1 MSSHEIQE
9 AVNNPFA
16 EYISQIDAISIEDV
30 LGAARHGTAISF
42 SQARVPLELIKS
54 FAEQLRFL
62 DGTGLPYRTLAKS
75 NSAFQEILTTVQQ
88 IRNFNPS
95 NYANTNLQ
103 GNMVQSLT
111 NQYDNLVEVVLPALL
126 YSNLRSSGIRTA
138 EVKTYEALAEIEK
151 QRNELAILVNESKE
165 LLAGQK
171 KLSAE
176 IAITAYGSLF
186 AKEAKEHGDAAKI
199 WLGVTA
205 ALAALTAVAGWL
217 NYQASVNLLNQ
228 FSMVPSSQVQN
239 VPTSLTLQFT
249 VAKVIL
255 FTIGLSAAYWSA
267 RVYRSHRHNSI
278 VNKHRAN
285 ALTSFE
291 QFVVSAEDKEVKN
304 AVLLQTTTCIYAPQP
319 TGFSSGSDSDGDSS
333 LKVLEIFRSFKS

>member
-1 MSSHEIQE
+1 MSSPGIAE

-16 EYISQIDAISIEDV
+16 QYISQIDAISIEDV
-30 LGAARHGTAISF
+30 IGEARHGTAISF
-42 SQARVPLELIKS
+42 SQARMPLELIKS
-54 FAEQLRFL
+54 FAEQLLFL
-62 DGTGLPYRTLAKS
+62 DGTGLTNRILSKG

-88 IRNFNPS
+88 IREYNPS
-95 NYANTNLQ
+95 NYANRGLQVNL
-103 GNMVQSLT
+103 VQSLST
-111 NQYDNLVEVVLPALL
+111 QYDNLVEAVLPALL

-138 EVKTYEALAEIEK
+138 EAKTYGALAEIEK
-151 QRNELAILVNESKE
+151 HRDELATLVNESKE

-176 IAITAYGSLF
+176 IAITAYGTLF

-205 ALAALTAVAGWL
+205 SLAALTAVAGWL
-217 NYQASVNLLNQ
+217 NYQASANLLNQ
-228 FSMVPSSQVQN
+228 FSKVPSSQVQS

-291 QFVVSAEDKEVKN
+291 QFVVSTEDKEVKN
-304 AVLLQTTTCIYAPQP
+304 AVLLQTTTCIYAPQS
-319 TGFSSGSDSDGDSS
+319 TGFSSGHDADGDSS
-333 LKVLEIFRSFKS
+333 LKVLEIFRSFQR